1 MPMNLLLPTMICAAG
16 MLAAA
21 SPARAGQSLPGD
33 EGVPVSGKELQR
45 LVRLCESCHGPGG
58 ASSRDDVPAIAGKS
72 AADILSAL
80 EQFYYFERHCP
91 DALAIAILTA
101 VFVQGCPFPTSFLS
115 DDEKIIPRGK
125 SRCGSFASSAVVL
138 TASKPT

>member
-91 DALAIAILTA
+91 DVPSGDGAGGRMSMCDIVNGLVRQDAMALGHYFET
-101 VFVQGCPFPTSFLS
+101 GKFPQTS
-115 DDEKIIPRGK
+115 D
-125 SRCGSFASSAVVL
+125 
-138 TASKPT
+138 